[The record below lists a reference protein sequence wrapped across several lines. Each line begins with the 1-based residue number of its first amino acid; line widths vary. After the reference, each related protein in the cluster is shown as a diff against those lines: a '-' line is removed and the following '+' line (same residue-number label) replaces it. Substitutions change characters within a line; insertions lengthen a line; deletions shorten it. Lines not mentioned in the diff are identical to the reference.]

1 MNRILLFTL
10 LLGLCCHTPVAAQ
23 QPQYF
28 CGDTVFFHKPG
39 GGWLT
44 FGEQVYWNPAA
55 DDTITDK
62 RQMIYKPKFLHAPSG
77 RLRNLYFRTWGGGD
91 INDST
96 APSMYPHL
104 EIRLGRTRDAGYL
117 PRGGPYTFLETVPV
131 FKADSIVIANTHKPG
146 AWIKFP
152 INQAPYYFD
161 YDSAQNL
168 VVELRSGPGAATHYW
183 GISYYEVQDTGHVVY
198 IQGWNSNPIAPGPYQ
213 YEFLAGFGF
222 DITPLGVGAEPSKT
236 SGRLVV
242 YPNPVQDVLR
252 VSGALPAAAYQ
263 VMDLSGRSV
272 QSGKISLNLQV
283 STSSLAPGSYLLQ
296 VGDEETR
303 QVARFIKQ

>member
-1 MNRILLFTL
+1 
-10 LLGLCCHTPVAAQ
+10 
-23 QPQYF
+23 
-28 CGDTVFFHKPG
+28 
-39 GGWLT
+39 
-44 FGEQVYWNPAA
+44 
-55 DDTITDK
+55 
-62 RQMIYKPKFLHAPSG
+62 
-77 RLRNLYFRTWGGGD
+77 
-91 INDST
+91 
-96 APSMYPHL
+96 MYPHL

-117 PRGGPYTFLETVPV
+117 PRRGPYTFLETVPV
-131 FKADSIVIANTHKPG
+131 FKADSIVIANTHKSG

-168 VVELRSGPGAATHYW
+168 VVELRSGPGIPTYCW
-183 GISYYEVQDTGHVVY
+183 SISDCEVRDTGHVVN
-198 IQGWNSNPIAPGPYQ
+198 IMGWNSNPIAPGPYQ